1 MIQSLS
7 LKKKSQ
13 MKLRHYQLSALAL
26 TLKSLREGNNPVIS
40 APTGSGKS
48 AIIAALVDRFREREG
63 YTLMV
68 THNRELVQQNAL
80 ALERFFGADGVG
92 VYCAGLDSY
101 NIGTKATYASIQSIY
116 RNLHKLPTPDAII
129 IDEAHW
135 VSPKESDGKMYNT
148 LLKRFPDS
156 RRIGL
161 SATPYRLS
169 GGLIYSGD
177 DPWFND
183 LAVDISVQDLV
194 DQGFL
199 APLKGLSARVQLNL
213 KGVHRTNGDYDT
225 AEVDERMTDEW
236 MRAVIESVKRLAS
249 ERKSILLF
257 SPTVRT
263 AKLAAKIANEL
274 GISADYVHGGDNDRA
289 DRLER
294 WKAGEFTLMAN
305 CKVLTTG
312 FDRPDLECIVDAAP
326 TQSIGLHR
334 QKLGRGARTS
344 PGKTDCL
351 ILDVAGNLAR
361 HGGIAAKAE
370 IFEERANG
378 ALVAAKPV
386 KKQTIITPRTI
397 KTATNVSD
405 VDPMAGSASVWGMDV
420 AVMSTK
426 YITKRSTKS
435 DKNML
440 MALYSCITPSN
451 TLVDI
456 IDFILVEHDGY
467 ARKKAEDWFK
477 QRGYPYPP
485 PRSAQTARSITYS
498 LPSPRSI
505 RVRRRGSYYDVLS
518 EKF

>member
-1 MIQSLS
+1 MQ
-7 LKKKSQ
+7 
-13 MKLRHYQLSALAL
+13 LRPYQLDALAL
-26 TLKSLREGNNPVIS
+26 TLKSLQAGNHPVIS

-48 AIIAALVDRFREREG
+48 AIIAALVNRFRERGG

-68 THNRELVQQNAL
+68 THNRELVQQNAS
-80 ALERFFGADGVG
+80 ALERFYGAEGLG
-92 VYCAGLDSY
+92 IYCAGLNAHD
-101 NIGTKATYASIQSIY
+101 IGEATTYASIQSIY
-116 RNLHKLPTPDAII
+116 RNLQKLPEPNAII

-148 LLKRFPDS
+148 LLTRFPNA

-183 LAVDISVQDLV
+183 LAVDIPVQDLV
-194 DQGFL
+194 DQGYL
-199 APLKGLSARVQLNL
+199 SPLKGLNAQVQLDL

-225 AEVDERMTDEW
+225 AEVDERMTDAWVME
-236 MRAVIESVKRLAS
+236 VIKTVKRLAS
-249 ERKSILLF
+249 DRRSILLF

-263 AKLAAKIANEL
+263 AQLFAKTANAL

-289 DRLER
+289 ARLER
-294 WKAGEFTLMAN
+294 WKRGDFTLMAN

-334 QKLGRGARTS
+334 QKLGRGARVS
-344 PGKTDCL
+344 EGKTDCL
-351 ILDVAGNLAR
+351 VLDVAGNLAR

-370 IFEERANG
+370 IFEERADG
-378 ALVAAKPV
+378 VIQAAKPV
-386 KKQTIITPRTI
+386 KKQPIITARTI
-397 KTATNVSD
+397 KTATAVSD
-405 VDPMAGSASVWGMDV
+405 VDPMAGSTSVWGMDV
-420 AVMSTK
+420 QVLKSK
-426 YITKRSTKS
+426 YITKRSSKS

-440 MALYSCITPSN
+440 MALYTCVTPAN
-451 TLVDI
+451 TPVDI

-467 ARKKAEDWFK
+467 ARKKAEDWFRI
-477 QRGYPYPP
+477 RGYRATP
-485 PRSAQTARSITYS
+485 PRSAHEARNLTYS
-498 LPSPRSI
+498 LPVPRSI
-505 RVRRRGSYYDVLS
+505 RVRRRGSYYDILS

>member
-1 MIQSLS
+1 
-7 LKKKSQ
+7 
-13 MKLRHYQLSALAL
+13 MKLRHYQLDALAL
-26 TLKSLREGNNPVIS
+26 TLESLRKGNNPVIS

-48 AIIAALVDRFREREG
+48 AIIASLVDRFRERGG

-68 THNRELVQQNAL
+68 THNRELVQQNAS
-80 ALERFFGADGVG
+80 ALERFFGAEGLG
-92 VYCAGLDSY
+92 IYCAGLDSY
-101 NIGTKATYASIQSIY
+101 KIGSHATYASIQSMY
-116 RNLHKLPTPDAII
+116 RNLNKLPEPDAII

-148 LLKRFPDS
+148 LLKRFPDA

-199 APLKGLSARVQLNL
+199 APLKGLQARVQLNL
-213 KGVHRTNGDYDT
+213 KGIHRSNGDYDT

-236 MRAVIESVKRLAS
+236 MKAVLQTVKRLAPD
-249 ERKSILLF
+249 RKSILLF

-263 AKLAAKIANEL
+263 AKLAAKLATEI
-274 GISADYVHGGDNDRA
+274 GISAEYVHGGDNDRA
-289 DRLER
+289 SRLER
-294 WKAGEFTLMAN
+294 WKAGEFVLMAN

-312 FDRPDLECIVDAAP
+312 FDRPDLDCIVDVAP

-334 QKLGRGARTS
+334 QKLGRGARTAE
-344 PGKTDCL
+344 GKRDCL

-361 HGGIAAKAE
+361 HGGIASKAE
-370 IFEERANG
+370 IVEERPDG
-378 ALVAAKPV
+378 SLRPAKPAP
-386 KKQTIITPRTI
+386 KKTIITSRTI
-397 KTATNVSD
+397 KTATAVSD
-405 VDPMAGSASVWGMDV
+405 VDPMAGSTSVWGMDV

-477 QRGYPYPP
+477 SRGYPYNV
-485 PRSAQTARSITYS
+485 PRSASTARALIYS
-498 LPSPRSI
+498 LPAPRSI